1 MNKNDS
7 FLKKNKKAFTL
18 VEVVIVLAITV
29 IVLAIMYEFLTESKK
44 AMVSNEVNSTLQ
56 SEADNIQSDLVKF
69 GTQSKKILSI
79 NGLPVD
85 SSWLYSTKLDAN
97 NQYNGD
103 INNIQLEFYSVNG
116 TTNICEI
123 IYDDGSDTLTLIE
136 PTPETGTARTKVLS
150 THVNEFKI
158 KPLDAVSNAGGNLST
173 TTGIQFV
180 IELKMKKGYTD
191 VKCPVNVNAKFRN
204 KDVV

>member
-7 FLKKNKKAFTL
+7 FFKKKKKAFTV

-44 AMVSNEVNSTLQ
+44 TMVSNEVNSTLQ
-56 SEADNIQSDLVKF
+56 KEADDIQNNLVNF

-79 NGLPVD
+79 NGVDVD
-85 SSWLYSTKLDAN
+85 SSWLYSTKLDSD

-103 INNIQLEFYSVNG
+103 ISSIELEFYSV
-116 TTNICEI
+116 
-123 IYDDGSDTLTLIE
+123 DGSKNVCKIEYDSASKSLLLIE
-136 PTPETGTARTKVLS
+136 PNPETGTAKTKTLS
-150 THVNEFKI
+150 THVDKFKI
-158 KPLDAVSNAGGNLST
+158 KPLDAVSNSSGNFST
-173 TTGIQFV
+173 ATGIQFV
-180 IELKMKKGYTD
+180 IDLKMKKGYTNI
-191 VKCPVNVNAKFRN
+191 KCPVNVNVKFRN

>member
-7 FLKKNKKAFTL
+7 FLKRNKKAFTL

-56 SEADNIQSDLVKF
+56 GEADNIQSDLVKF

-79 NGLPVD
+79 NGATVD
-85 SSWLYSTKLDAN
+85 SGWLYSTKLDGDK
-97 NQYNGD
+97 QYNGD
-103 INNIQLEFYSVNG
+103 INNIQLEFYRVDGSPNV
-116 TTNICEI
+116 CEI
-123 IYDDGSDTLTLIE
+123 RYDSTSKTLTLVE

-150 THVNEFKI
+150 THVDKFKI

-180 IELKMKKGYTD
+180 IELKMKKGYSD
-191 VKCPVNVNAKFRN
+191 VKCPVNVNVKFRN

>member
-18 VEVVIVLAITV
+18 VEVIIVLAITV

-56 SEADNIQSDLVKF
+56 GEADNIQSDLVKF

-79 NGLPVD
+79 NGATVD
-85 SSWLYSTKLDAN
+85 SGWLYSTKLDGDK
-97 NQYNGD
+97 QYNGD
-103 INNIQLEFYSVNG
+103 INNIQLEFYSVDGNP
-116 TTNICEI
+116 NVCEI
-123 IYDDGSDTLTLIE
+123 RYDSTSKTLTLVE
-136 PTPETGTARTKVLS
+136 PPPETGTAKTKVLS
-150 THVNEFKI
+150 THVDKFKI
-158 KPLDAVSNAGGNLST
+158 KPLDAVSNAGGDLST

-180 IELKMKKGYTD
+180 IELKMKKGYSD
-191 VKCPVNVNAKFRN
+191 VKCPVNINVKFRN